1 MRSALPPVTSARLRR
16 IAEYFV
22 AQEELLHEMQ
32 RQVEME
38 TAPLAELLIRQQT
51 TMSQTMAN
59 LEERLRPLNE
69 YADAEEANLGAL
81 EQRMNGAGMDFVAR
95 SFSEYLAMQRER
107 IAETRSHI
115 DEQRA
120 PFIRY
125 DEDSRATVEVA
136 LSRFDDDLG
145 SLEQNLS
152 EQRRVMLRM
161 LDAMRSESFASA
173 KELLLGREA
182 TMEEMARTGVTDP
195 AEISQRLHT
204 LRSEV
209 ATDGGNAHVQQV
221 IAATDASDQRLGAAA
236 TSCSRTARA
245 LPAGVAPEAEA
256 APAAPESAGEA
267 STA

>member
-1 MRSALPPVTSARLRR
+1 MEPRQEMRPSRPAPPMRAALPPVTSARLRR

-107 IAETRSHI
+107 IAETRAHI

-136 LSRFDDDLG
+136 LSRC
-145 SLEQNLS
+145 
-152 EQRRVMLRM
+152 R
-161 LDAMRSESFASA
+161 AS
-173 KELLLGREA
+173 
-182 TMEEMARTGVTDP
+182 TT
-195 AEISQRLHT
+195 
-204 LRSEV
+204 
-209 ATDGGNAHVQQV
+209 
-221 IAATDASDQRLGAAA
+221 
-236 TSCSRTARA
+236 TSGHWSRTSRSS
-245 LPAGVAPEAEA
+245 A
-256 APAAPESAGEA
+256 A
-267 STA
+267 